1 MIKGAYT
8 ALITPFKENM
18 KVDYKKLEELIEY
31 QIGNEIDG
39 LVICGTTGESATLS
53 ISEKKKVIKFAIDK
67 VAKRVPVI
75 VGTGSNNT
83 NFAIEM
89 SKFAEHAG
97 ADGLL
102 LVTPYYNKTTQKG
115 LIEHFSAIA
124 HSVDI
129 PCILYNVP
137 SRTGVNI
144 EPDTV
149 SVLASIDNIVGIKEA
164 SNNFSKIAEMF
175 TKVPNSFNIISGNDD
190 SILPLLSLGGTGV
203 ISVLSNIFPK
213 EVHMLCKA
221 YELGDVSYAKD
232 IQLKFTPLIKALFAE
247 VNPMPVKDALN
258 ILGFD
263 VGRPRLPLTTVS
275 LNTHELL
282 KQELDN
288 IVLTNN

>member
-18 KVDYKKLEELIEY
+18 KVNYSKLEELIEY

-67 VAKRVPVI
+67 VDKRVPVI

-83 NFAIEM
+83 NSAIEM
-89 SKFAEHAG
+89 SKYAERVG

-124 HSVDI
+124 HSVHI

-149 SVLASIDNIVGIKEA
+149 SVLASVDNIVGIKEA

-175 TKVPNSFNIISGNDD
+175 TKVPNSFDIVSGNDD
-190 SILPLLSLGGTGV
+190 SILPLLSLGGSGV

-221 YELGDVSYAKD
+221 YELGDIAYAKD

-258 ILGFD
+258 ILGFN
-263 VGRPRLPLTTVS
+263 VGNPRLPLTTVG
-275 LNTHELL
+275 LKTHELL

>member
-18 KVDYKKLEELIEY
+18 KVNYSKLEELIEY

-39 LVICGTTGESATLS
+39 LIICGTTGESATLS

-67 VAKRVPVI
+67 VDKRVPVI

-83 NFAIEM
+83 NSAIEM
-89 SKFAEHAG
+89 SKYAERVG

-124 HSVDI
+124 HSVHI

-149 SVLASIDNIVGIKEA
+149 SVLASLDNIVGIKEA

-175 TKVPNSFNIISGNDD
+175 TKVPNSFDIVSGNDD
-190 SILPLLSLGGTGV
+190 SILPLLSLGGSGV

-221 YELGDVSYAKD
+221 YELGDIDYAKD

-258 ILGFD
+258 ILGFN
-263 VGRPRLPLTTVS
+263 VGNPRLPLTTVS
-275 LNTHELL
+275 LKTHELL

>member
-67 VAKRVPVI
+67 IAKRVPVI

-83 NFAIEM
+83 NSAIEM

-190 SILPLLSLGGTGV
+190 TILPLLSLGGTGV

>member
-18 KVDYKKLEELIEY
+18 KVNYSKLEELIEY

-39 LVICGTTGESATLS
+39 LIICGTTGESATLS

-67 VAKRVPVI
+67 VDKRVPVI

-83 NFAIEM
+83 NSAIEM
-89 SKFAEHAG
+89 SKYAERVG
-97 ADGLL
+97 ADGVL

-124 HSVDI
+124 HSVHI

-149 SVLASIDNIVGIKEA
+149 SVLASLDNIVGIKEA

-175 TKVPNSFNIISGNDD
+175 TKVPNSFDIVSGNDD
-190 SILPLLSLGGTGV
+190 SILPLLSIGGSGV

-221 YELGDVSYAKD
+221 YELGDIAYAKD

-247 VNPMPVKDALN
+247 VNPMPVKDSLN
-258 ILGFD
+258 ILGFN
-263 VGRPRLPLTTVS
+263 VGNPRLPLTTVS
-275 LNTHELL
+275 LKTHELL
-282 KQELDN
+282 KKELDN

>member
-18 KVDYKKLEELIEY
+18 KVNYSKLEELIEY

-39 LVICGTTGESATLS
+39 LIICGTTGESATLS

-67 VAKRVPVI
+67 VDKRVPVI

-83 NFAIEM
+83 NSAIEM
-89 SKFAEHAG
+89 SKYAERVG
-97 ADGLL
+97 ADGVL

-124 HSVDI
+124 HSVHI

-149 SVLASIDNIVGIKEA
+149 SVLASLDNIVGIKEA

-175 TKVPNSFNIISGNDD
+175 TKVPNSFDIVSGNDD
-190 SILPLLSLGGTGV
+190 SILPLLSLGGSGV

-221 YELGDVSYAKD
+221 YELGDIAYAKD

-258 ILGFD
+258 ILGFN
-263 VGRPRLPLTTVS
+263 VGNPRLPLTTVS
-275 LNTHELL
+275 LKTHELL

>member
-18 KVDYKKLEELIEY
+18 KVNYSKLEELIEY

-39 LVICGTTGESATLS
+39 LIICGTTGESATLS

-67 VAKRVPVI
+67 VDKRVPVI

-83 NFAIEM
+83 NSAIEM
-89 SKFAEHAG
+89 SKYAERVG
-97 ADGLL
+97 ADGVL

-124 HSVDI
+124 HSVHI

-149 SVLASIDNIVGIKEA
+149 SVLASLDNIVGIKEA

-175 TKVPNSFNIISGNDD
+175 TKVPNSFDIVSGNDD
-190 SILPLLSLGGTGV
+190 SILPLLSLGGSGV

-221 YELGDVSYAKD
+221 YELGDIAYAKD

-258 ILGFD
+258 ILGFN
-263 VGRPRLPLTTVS
+263 VGNPRLPLTTVS
-275 LNTHELL
+275 LKTHELL
-282 KQELDN
+282 KQELYN

>member
-67 VAKRVPVI
+67 IAKRVPVI
-75 VGTGSNNT
+75 IGTGSNNT
-83 NFAIEM
+83 NSAITM

-124 HSVDI
+124 QSVHI

-144 EPDTV
+144 EPDTL

-164 SNNFSKIAEMF
+164 SGNFSKIAEMF
-175 TKVPNSFNIISGNDD
+175 TKVPSSFDIVSGNDD
-190 SILPLLSLGGTGV
+190 SILPLLSLGGHGV

-232 IQLKFTPLIKALFAE
+232 IQLKFTPLIKALFTE

-258 ILGFD
+258 ILGFN
-263 VGRPRLPLTTVS
+263 VGQPRLPLTTVS
-275 LNTHELL
+275 LKTHELL

>member
-18 KVDYKKLEELIEY
+18 KVNYSKLEELIEY

-39 LVICGTTGESATLS
+39 LIICGTTGESATLS

-67 VAKRVPVI
+67 VDKRVPVI

-83 NFAIEM
+83 NSAIEM
-89 SKFAEHAG
+89 SKYAERVV
-97 ADGLL
+97 ADGVL

-124 HSVDI
+124 HSVHI

-149 SVLASIDNIVGIKEA
+149 SVLASLDNIVGIKEA

-175 TKVPNSFNIISGNDD
+175 TKVPNSFDIVSGNDD
-190 SILPLLSLGGTGV
+190 SILPLLSLGGSGV

-221 YELGDVSYAKD
+221 YELGDIAYAKD

-258 ILGFD
+258 ILGFN
-263 VGRPRLPLTTVS
+263 VGNPRLPLTTVS
-275 LNTHELL
+275 LKTHELL

>member
-18 KVDYKKLEELIEY
+18 KVNYSKLEELIEY

-53 ISEKKKVIKFAIDK
+53 ISEKKKVIKFVIDK
-67 VAKRVPVI
+67 VDKRVPVI

-83 NFAIEM
+83 NSAIEM
-89 SKFAEHAG
+89 SKYAERVG

-124 HSVDI
+124 HSVHI

-149 SVLASIDNIVGIKEA
+149 SVLASLDNIVGIKEA

-175 TKVPNSFNIISGNDD
+175 TKVPNSFDIVSGNDD
-190 SILPLLSLGGTGV
+190 SILPLLSLGGSGV

-221 YELGDVSYAKD
+221 YELGDIAYAKD

-258 ILGFD
+258 ILGFN
-263 VGRPRLPLTTVS
+263 VGNPRLPLTTVS
-275 LNTHELL
+275 LKTHELL

>member
-18 KVDYKKLEELIEY
+18 KVNYSKLEELIEY

-39 LVICGTTGESATLS
+39 LIICGTTGESATLS

-67 VAKRVPVI
+67 VDKRVPVI

-83 NFAIEM
+83 NSAIEM
-89 SKFAEHAG
+89 SKYAERVG

-124 HSVDI
+124 HSVHI

-149 SVLASIDNIVGIKEA
+149 SVLASLDNIVGIKEA

-175 TKVPNSFNIISGNDD
+175 TKVPNSFDIVSGNDD
-190 SILPLLSLGGTGV
+190 SILPLLSLGGSGV

-221 YELGDVSYAKD
+221 YELGDIAYAKD

-258 ILGFD
+258 ILGFN
-263 VGRPRLPLTTVS
+263 VGNPRLPLTTVS
-275 LNTHELL
+275 LKTHELL

>member
-53 ISEKKKVIKFAIDK
+53 ISEKKKVIKFSIDK

-83 NFAIEM
+83 NSAIEM

-124 HSVDI
+124 HSVHI

>member
-39 LVICGTTGESATLS
+39 LVICGTTGESANLS
-53 ISEKKKVIKFAIDK
+53 VSEKKKVLKFAIDK

-83 NFAIEM
+83 NSAIEM

-124 HSVDI
+124 HSVHI

-263 VGRPRLPLTTVS
+263 VGRPRLPLTTVG

>member
-83 NFAIEM
+83 NSAIEM

-124 HSVDI
+124 HSVHI

>member
-67 VAKRVPVI
+67 IAKRVPVI
-75 VGTGSNNT
+75 IGTGSNNT
-83 NFAIEM
+83 NSAITM
-89 SKFAEHAG
+89 SKFAERAG

-115 LIEHFSAIA
+115 LIEHFSTIA
-124 HSVDI
+124 QSVHI

-144 EPDTV
+144 EPDTL

-164 SNNFSKIAEMF
+164 SGNFSKIAEMF
-175 TKVPNSFNIISGNDD
+175 TKVPSSFDIVSGNDD
-190 SILPLLSLGGTGV
+190 SILPLLSLGGRGV

-232 IQLKFTPLIKALFAE
+232 IQLKCTPLIKALFTE

-258 ILGFD
+258 ILGFN
-263 VGRPRLPLTTVS
+263 VGQPRLPLTTVS
-275 LNTHELL
+275 LKTHELL

>member
-18 KVDYKKLEELIEY
+18 KVNYSKLEELIEY

-39 LVICGTTGESATLS
+39 LIICGTTGESATLS

-67 VAKRVPVI
+67 VDKRVPVI

-83 NFAIEM
+83 NSAIEM
-89 SKFAEHAG
+89 SKYAERVG
-97 ADGLL
+97 ADGVL

-124 HSVDI
+124 HSVHI

-149 SVLASIDNIVGIKEA
+149 SVLASLDNIVGIKEA

-175 TKVPNSFNIISGNDD
+175 TKVPNSFDIVSGNDD
-190 SILPLLSLGGTGV
+190 SILPLLSLGGSGV

-221 YELGDVSYAKD
+221 YELGDIAYAKD

-258 ILGFD
+258 IQGFN
-263 VGRPRLPLTTVS
+263 VGNPRLPLTTVS
-275 LNTHELL
+275 LKTHELL

>member
-67 VAKRVPVI
+67 IAKRVPVI
-75 VGTGSNNT
+75 IGTGSNNT
-83 NFAIEM
+83 NSAITM
-89 SKFAEHAG
+89 SKFAERAG

-115 LIEHFSAIA
+115 LIEHFSTIA
-124 HSVDI
+124 QSVHI

-144 EPDTV
+144 EPDTL

-164 SNNFSKIAEMF
+164 SGNFSKIAEMF
-175 TKVPNSFNIISGNDD
+175 TKVPSSFDIVSGNDD
-190 SILPLLSLGGTGV
+190 SILPLLSLGGRGV

-232 IQLKFTPLIKALFAE
+232 IQLKFTPLIKALFTE

-258 ILGFD
+258 ILGFN
-263 VGRPRLPLTTVS
+263 VGQPRLPLTTVS
-275 LNTHELL
+275 LKTHELL